1 MRAVDFEPTG
11 GLEPPQIQPGE
22 YPGKLDELPVKS
34 LVPVQTV
41 RHAHKTIKANK
52 QVKQGDYKPL
62 VVDRNNRIVN
72 GHHRYDALKQ
82 QGHHTAQVYKL
93 EQAIEELM

>member
-11 GLEPPQIQPGE
+11 GREPPQIQPGDL
-22 YPGKLDELPVKS
+22 PGELTKLPVRE

-41 RHAHKTIKANK
+41 RHTHKMIKANK
-52 QVKQGDYKPL
+52 RVRQGDYTPI
-62 VVDRNNRIVN
+62 VIDRNNRIVN

-82 QGHHTAQVYKL
+82 LGQHHAMVYKL

>member
-11 GLEPPQIQPGE
+11 GQEPPQIQPGE
-22 YPGKLDELPVKS
+22 YPGKLVKLPLKT

-41 RHAHKTIKANK
+41 RHAYKTIKAN
-52 QVKQGDYKPL
+52 QMIKQGNYKPI
-62 VVDRNNRIVN
+62 VVDQDNRIVN

-82 QGHHTAQVYKL
+82 AGHHDARVYKL
-93 EQAIEELM
+93 EQSIEELL